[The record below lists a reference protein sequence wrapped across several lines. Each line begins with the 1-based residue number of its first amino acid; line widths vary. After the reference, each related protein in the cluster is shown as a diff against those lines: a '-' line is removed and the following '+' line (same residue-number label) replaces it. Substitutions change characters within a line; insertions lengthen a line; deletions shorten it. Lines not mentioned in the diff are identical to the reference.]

1 MGKKCPDDWPFYRSM
16 NDGETMCCYKYTR
29 DTSYIGKKHSTQLK
43 GRLTRIRNLKVD
55 IIDTEVKLSNSKRKA
70 LTLSKKLK
78 IALQKLIAGYGN
90 GKVDGVVDNLE
101 QNLKHDQDNLNNLNQ
116 QLQKQLKKCREE
128 YVAAKQDATTSNE
141 KNQITEQKLIE
152 IEGLYQKK
160 LDELQK
166 LVDKQQEE
174 IASHIAKITQM
185 SDKLIQTDVGIR
197 ELSDLQDQL
206 QKLNLERIDLINR
219 LGDKDLKLN
228 ELDKAKKLCDES
240 ISKNREHLERL
251 EEEIRNLDQK
261 YRQEKAESD
270 AVIQDLKVKL
280 GELEDERNKL
290 REEAKRTDDT
300 TRLKERISELD
311 DEVNQ
316 KRVELSALQRLNQEF
331 ENKLRIC
338 TEDKSNVEKRLADM
352 IENYN
357 KSLADLQRLNTTI
370 SRLETEVERLRK
382 TPVTSDKELVEL
394 RAQRDALLLE
404 RDQLRTELKNMI
416 DPSQHQK
423 LEAELADKN
432 NQIANLNREIESL
445 RKDLQ
450 ASQQLNQRVR
460 ELEASLANQSKLQ
473 QEIELLR
480 RTIAEITK
488 DRDENLKKLNDTLE
502 NMKALQAQLTGT
514 DRLAIDITTVRQQL
528 EDERRERHRLEAEL
542 TSLRSELESERLLT
556 ANLQTSNQTLQ
567 YEVGQLK
574 TELDALKKLQLE
586 KNVATEK
593 DASELSHLRSQLER
607 LEREKQDL
615 VSEVDRLRAENTDR
629 LSVIT
634 DLQGQLKAFEG
645 ITPQSYRDAQDQ
657 VSRLTQDNSR
667 LTRDL
672 SDLQL
677 KHDRVLKDLETLRQ
691 QLVDETR
698 KLRPS
703 EDRIAEL
710 TSKLAELTK
719 IKGELEAQLLTTK
732 DSLRDSETRNSDL
745 NQKVVDLT
753 QENDRL
759 NDEMRALRESVATE
773 KKLLQDEIALL
784 KKQLGD
790 KSLTET
796 EITQLRAQLKLMQDM
811 KTQLEAK
818 LALLET
824 RVSELERELNQC
836 REREAA
842 GKDTSAQVEVL
853 RQQLDE
859 VSKQKESLAIELSQV
874 REHLSQARAK
884 NIEHEATIERLTQDK
899 SRLAEELENLHKKF
913 DNDNQSLRDQI
924 STLQQQLRENESLSK
939 TEIDRLKREIRE
951 LEQVRSDLATKIA
964 HISNLEGRI
973 SRLESDLKICQEK
986 ESSGKDVATQVEV
999 LSQKLAEMTR
1009 QKESL
1014 EKDWQIK
1021 HSAQEATIGQLRQEN
1036 AGLVAQIG
1044 TLKSGIE
1051 TERRRLTDELSDL
1064 REKLRVGDLTRQER
1078 DQLRIEKSSLETQL
1092 RELDSLRAQMNRL
1105 QGELKTCL
1113 EEKERTGRDNV
1124 QKLAQLDGQVKDL
1137 QEKLKQKLETEAH
1150 DEEVK
1155 NIERRNQEELRLQLK
1170 TAELKLEANVIGRYE
1185 LTTEPPVD
1193 RVQAIGEKLGKQ
1205 GITTVNGLIEA
1216 YCNYITQKLLTPAMV
1231 KISSFSLTEIRE
1243 ILEDEKVRLN
1253 VDKKDLARILPEYLY
1268 IDIKNVRDVNRPYYT
1283 NHFQPIQEYKIGRAH
1298 V

>member
-615 VSEVDRLRAENTDR
+615 V
-629 LSVIT
+629 
-634 DLQGQLKAFEG
+634 
-645 ITPQSYRDAQDQ
+645 
-657 VSRLTQDNSR
+657 
-667 LTRDL
+667 
-672 SDLQL
+672 
-677 KHDRVLKDLETLRQ
+677 
-691 QLVDETR
+691 
-698 KLRPS
+698 
-703 EDRIAEL
+703 
-710 TSKLAELTK
+710 
-719 IKGELEAQLLTTK
+719 
-732 DSLRDSETRNSDL
+732 
-745 NQKVVDLT
+745 
-753 QENDRL
+753 
-759 NDEMRALRESVATE
+759 
-773 KKLLQDEIALL
+773 
-784 KKQLGD
+784 
-790 KSLTET
+790 
-796 EITQLRAQLKLMQDM
+796 
-811 KTQLEAK
+811 
-818 LALLET
+818 
-824 RVSELERELNQC
+824 
-836 REREAA
+836 
-842 GKDTSAQVEVL
+842 
-853 RQQLDE
+853 
-859 VSKQKESLAIELSQV
+859 
-874 REHLSQARAK
+874 
-884 NIEHEATIERLTQDK
+884 
-899 SRLAEELENLHKKF
+899 
-913 DNDNQSLRDQI
+913 
-924 STLQQQLRENESLSK
+924 
-939 TEIDRLKREIRE
+939 
-951 LEQVRSDLATKIA
+951 
-964 HISNLEGRI
+964 
-973 SRLESDLKICQEK
+973 
-986 ESSGKDVATQVEV
+986 
-999 LSQKLAEMTR
+999 
-1009 QKESL
+1009 
-1014 EKDWQIK
+1014 
-1021 HSAQEATIGQLRQEN
+1021 
-1036 AGLVAQIG
+1036 
-1044 TLKSGIE
+1044 
-1051 TERRRLTDELSDL
+1051 
-1064 REKLRVGDLTRQER
+1064 
-1078 DQLRIEKSSLETQL
+1078 
-1092 RELDSLRAQMNRL
+1092 
-1105 QGELKTCL
+1105 
-1113 EEKERTGRDNV
+1113 
-1124 QKLAQLDGQVKDL
+1124 
-1137 QEKLKQKLETEAH
+1137 
-1150 DEEVK
+1150 
-1155 NIERRNQEELRLQLK
+1155 
-1170 TAELKLEANVIGRYE
+1170 
-1185 LTTEPPVD
+1185 
-1193 RVQAIGEKLGKQ
+1193 
-1205 GITTVNGLIEA
+1205 
-1216 YCNYITQKLLTPAMV
+1216 
-1231 KISSFSLTEIRE
+1231 
-1243 ILEDEKVRLN
+1243 
-1253 VDKKDLARILPEYLY
+1253 
-1268 IDIKNVRDVNRPYYT
+1268 
-1283 NHFQPIQEYKIGRAH
+1283 
-1298 V
+1298 